1 MNEILTQYEEMLKT
15 HDWTYGWSDD
25 FSVWKRGNAQRNK
38 INAMKK
44 ELGEVGL
51 GDKAKELFE
60 KYYRS

>member
-1 MNEILTQYEEMLKT
+1 MNEILAQYEEMLKT

-25 FSVWKRGNAQRNK
+25 FSVWKRGSAQRKK

-44 ELGEVGL
+44 ELEESGL
-51 GDKAKELFE
+51 DNEAKELYE